1 MYNVTEILKIIMQD
15 VGIIHYSLFLGE
27 NNAFSCVLLRV
38 NYCGACSIYLS
49 LDTNEMYLLSI

>member
-1 MYNVTEILKIIMQD
+1 MQD

>member
-27 NNAFSCVLLRV
+27 NNAFPCVLLRV